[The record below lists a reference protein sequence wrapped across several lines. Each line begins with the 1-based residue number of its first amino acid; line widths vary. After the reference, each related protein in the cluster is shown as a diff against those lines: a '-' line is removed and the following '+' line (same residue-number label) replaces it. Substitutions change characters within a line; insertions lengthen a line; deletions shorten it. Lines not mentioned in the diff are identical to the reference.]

1 VESAQQ
7 YNSKGNLTNMKNRGW
22 IKTAQELTIFANQ
35 NDEILNKGAYL
46 NLMAQL
52 NKAALHAKGISV
64 HKSLPQ
70 YYKHLDLFCRFLA
83 DNFNLK
89 NLANFQDKHLV
100 EYVIER
106 QYELKSAATIKNDLA
121 AIRYFHNQI
130 PHTRYTLSSNQTL
143 SERYSEFNL
152 ERRRFGGVDRRPT
165 NKEYYDL
172 VELAKNTQN
181 PSMAYIIILARE
193 VGLRVHEAVRLNR
206 SDAKKA
212 IELKLLTVKGKGG
225 LIRDIPLNE
234 VAINALATS
243 IKNIP
248 RGEKLFVPLDQ
259 KAHQVIQR
267 VQDFIKNNRYKIIDP
282 MNTRPIGVEIT
293 MHSFRHAY
301 AKQHYDNFIAIGY
314 SEEDARLK
322 VSRLIGHNREDVTNI
337 YLAQS

>member
-1 VESAQQ
+1 
-7 YNSKGNLTNMKNRGW
+7 MKNRGW
-22 IKTAQELTIFANQ
+22 IKTAQELKVFANQ
-35 NDEILNKGAYL
+35 NDEILNKGAYI
-46 NLMAQL
+46 NLMLQL

-64 HKSLPQ
+64 HKSLVQ
-70 YYKHLDLFCRFLA
+70 YYNHVDLFCRFLA

-89 NLANFQDKHLV
+89 TLANIQDKHLV

-106 QYELKSAATIKNDLA
+106 QNELKSTATIKNDLS

-130 PHTRYTLSSNQTL
+130 PNTRNMLSSNQTL

-212 IELKLLTVKGKGG
+212 IEFKLLTVKGKGG

-234 VAINALATS
+234 VAINALAIS
-243 IKNIP
+243 IKNIA
-248 RGEKLFVPLDQ
+248 RGEKLFVPLNQ

-267 VQDFIKNNRYKIIDP
+267 VQDFIKNNRYKVIDSLNP
-282 MNTRPIGVEIT
+282 L
-293 MHSFRHAY
+293 Y
-301 AKQHYDNFIAIGY
+301 
-314 SEEDARLK
+314 
-322 VSRLIGHNREDVTNI
+322 
-337 YLAQS
+337 

>member
-1 VESAQQ
+1 
-7 YNSKGNLTNMKNRGW
+7 MKNRGW
-22 IKTAQELTIFANQ
+22 IKTEQELKIFANQ

-46 NLMAQL
+46 NLMSQL

-64 HKSLPQ
+64 HKSLVQ
-70 YYKHLDLFCRFLA
+70 YYNHVDQFCRFLA
-83 DNFNLK
+83 DNYNLK
-89 NLANFQDKHLV
+89 TLANIQDKHLV

-106 QYELKSAATIKNDLA
+106 QNELKSAATIKNDLA

-130 PHTRYTLSSNQTL
+130 PNTRYALSSNQTL

-152 ERRRFGGVDRRPT
+152 ERRRFGGIDRRPT

-181 PSMAYIIILARE
+181 PSMAYIVILARE
-193 VGLRVHEAVRLNR
+193 AGLRVHEAVRLNR
-206 SDAKKA
+206 SDAEKA
-212 IELKLLTVKGKGG
+212 IKLKLLTVKGKGG

-234 VAINALATS
+234 VAINALAIS
-243 IKNIP
+243 IKNIA
-248 RGEKLFVPLDQ
+248 RGEKLFVPLNQ

-267 VQDFIKNNRYKIIDP
+267 VQDFIKNNRYKVIDSL
-282 MNTRPIGVEIT
+282 NTRPKGIEIT

-301 AKQHYDNFIAIGY
+301 AKHHYDNFIVIGY
-314 SEEDARLK
+314 SEEEARLK